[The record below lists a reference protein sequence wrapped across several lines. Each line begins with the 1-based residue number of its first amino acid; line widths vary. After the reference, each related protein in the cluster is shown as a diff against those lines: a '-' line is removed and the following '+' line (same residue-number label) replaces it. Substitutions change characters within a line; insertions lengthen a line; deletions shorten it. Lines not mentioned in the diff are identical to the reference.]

1 MVTDRQVRKLLGDL
15 ATGRMLFKAAARC
28 GMDEKTARRYRD
40 LGTLPSEVAMPH
52 TWRTRKD
59 PFAEVWTE
67 VFGLLDATPELQ
79 PKTLFDYLL
88 RKYPGK
94 FQQGQARTFQRGI
107 RKWRA
112 TCGPPKE
119 VFFGQQHEPGR
130 LAASDFTHMTDLGV
144 TIQGQSFEHLVY
156 HFVLTY
162 SNWESVTICFSE
174 SFESFSEGLQNALWR
189 VGGVPR
195 RHRSDR
201 MSLAINN
208 ATDEKEFTDR
218 YRALMGHYGLEM
230 EKIQARQAHENGDV
244 ESSHRWFKNA
254 VDQALLL
261 RGSRDFESRD
271 VYASFLNELVN
282 QRNAPRQ
289 QRLAEEQAALRNL
302 PAARQESLKRERVR
316 VHSGSVIHVGRNT
329 YSVDSRL
336 IGEWVDIRIGAE
348 QLQIW
353 YGQQKVDC
361 LPRLR
366 GQQKH
371 RIDYRHVIDWLVRKP
386 GAFSSYRYRE
396 DLFPTSRFRMAY
408 DLLCETCPARASRE
422 YLEILHL
429 AARESEVAVDDAL
442 RLLLDE
448 GRSLTLQTV
457 SELVVRPAEIAAVTE
472 VTVEAVDLSEF
483 DQLFNHKEVWND
495 DDLGCQHDAND
506 LFAGTAAAG
515 VPGAL

>member
-1 MVTDRQVRKLLGDL
+1 MVKDRQVRKLLADL
-15 ATGRMLFKAAARC
+15 AAGRTLTKAAARSD
-28 GMDEKTARRYRD
+28 MDDKTARRYRE
-40 LGTLPSEVAMPH
+40 LGTLPSEAAVPH

-59 PFAEVWTE
+59 PFEDVWAEVHE
-67 VFGLLDATPELQ
+67 QLAATPELQ
-79 PKTLFDYLL
+79 AKTLFEDLM
-88 RKYPGK
+88 RKYPGR
-94 FQQGQARTFQRGI
+94 FQEGQARTFQRGI
-107 RKWRA
+107 RRWRA

-119 VFFGQQHEPGR
+119 VFFAQKHEPGR

-174 SFESFSEGLQNALWR
+174 SFESFSEGLQNALER
-189 VGGVPR
+189 LGGVPQ

-261 RGSRDFESRD
+261 RGRRDFESRE
-271 VYASFLNELVN
+271 VYASFLNELVD
-282 QRNAPRQ
+282 QRNAARQ
-289 QRLAEEQAALRNL
+289 QRLAEEQAVLRSL
-302 PAARQESLKRERVR
+302 PTTRQESLKRERVR
-316 VHSGSVIHVGRNT
+316 VKSGSVIHVGRNT

-336 IGEWVDIRIGAE
+336 IGEQVDVRIGAE
-348 QLQIW
+348 HLQIW
-353 YGQQKVDC
+353 FGQKMVDC

-371 RIDYRHVIDWLVRKP
+371 RIDYRHIIDWLVRKP
-386 GAFSSYRYRE
+386 GAFASYRYRE
-396 DLFPTSRFRMAY
+396 DLFPSSRFRMAY
-408 DLLCETCPARASRE
+408 DLLRASCPARASRE

-429 AARESEVAVDDAL
+429 AARESEAAVDDAL

-448 GRSLTLQTV
+448 GRSLMFETV
-457 SELVVRPAEIAAVTE
+457 RELVVRPADIAAVTE
-472 VTVEAVDLSEF
+472 VNVEPPDLAVF
-483 DQLFNHKEVWND
+483 DELFNHQEVWHD
-495 DDLGCQHDAND
+495 DEQGCQDDAD
-506 LFAGTAAAG
+506 ELLAGATAAG
-515 VPGAL
+515 VSGAL

>member
-1 MVTDRQVRKLLGDL
+1 MVTDRQVRKLRLDL
-15 ATGRMLFKAAARC
+15 AKGMVLSKAAARW

-40 LGTLPSEVAMPH
+40 LGTLPSEMAVPH

-59 PFAEVWTE
+59 PFEEVWTE
-67 VFGLLDATPELQ
+67 VYEQLEADPELQ
-79 PKTLFDYLL
+79 PKTLFDDLL
-88 RKYPGK
+88 RKYPGR
-94 FQQGQARTFQRGI
+94 FQEGQARTFQRGI
-107 RKWRA
+107 RRWRA
-112 TCGPPKE
+112 TCGPAKE
-119 VFFGQQHEPGR
+119 VFFAQKHEPGR
-130 LAASDFTHMTDLGV
+130 LAASDFTHMTELSV

-162 SNWESVTICFSE
+162 SNWESVTICFTE
-174 SFESFSEGLQNALWR
+174 SFESFSEGLQNALAR
-189 VGGVPR
+189 LGGVPQ

-208 ATDEKEFTDR
+208 ATNEKEFTDR

-244 ESSHRWFKNA
+244 ESSHRWFKST

-261 RGSRDFESRD
+261 RGSREFECRE
-271 VYASFLNELVN
+271 VYASFLDELVDR
-282 QRNAPRQ
+282 RNAGRQ
-289 QRLAEEQAALRNL
+289 QRLAEEQAVLRSL
-302 PAARQESLKRERVR
+302 PAARQESWKRERVR

-336 IGEWVDIRIGAE
+336 IGERVDVRVGAE
-348 QLQIW
+348 HLQIW
-353 YGQQKVDC
+353 YGQKMVDC

-371 RIDYRHVIDWLVRKP
+371 RIEYRHIIDWLVRKP

-422 YLEILHL
+422 YLDILHL

-457 SELVVRPAEIAAVTE
+457 RELVVRPAEIPAVTE
-472 VTVEAVDLSEF
+472 VNVEPADLSVF
-483 DQLFNHKEVWND
+483 DELFNHQEVWHD
-495 DDLGCQHDAND
+495 DNHGCQDDAND
-506 LFAGTAAAG
+506 VFAGAAVAC